1 MADRNADERCRTTL
15 LDEYAEGIR
24 SGWTGTELYHLI
36 VENLPRQWDESGD
49 DDRRLLVQKAPPLT
63 GTAWDALIAA
73 IIERL
78 TDRNRDAR
86 PAWVDEIDRFAD
98 EPTQMAPERMTHAD
112 EFQCPAAFIRHGTLI
127 DPRTLKR
134 PSAEETA
141 WNDNRAEKG
150 VGTLTNAATLTDLR
164 RVQDK
169 LQREGYRGHVYLT
182 RSGQAIAFTTT
193 ATRMHGMA
201 ENLGPLP
208 LMNLI
213 EDVRERRDTER
224 WLEDLPESKP
234 SNEPI
239 PPTLWDTAHLV
250 ITGVTPKHALA
261 RAFDHP
267 RMYGARGMR
276 KLVKQTG
283 IETAEELQKTYE
295 KATGKELPARSAR
308 HFRTLTGR

>member
-73 IIERL
+73 IIEHL

-193 ATRMHGMA
+193 AIRMHGMA

-213 EDVRERRDTER
+213 EDVRERRDSER
-224 WLEDLPESKP
+224 WLEGLPDNMPP
-234 SNEPI
+234 SEI
-239 PPTLWDTAHLV
+239 PSFCH
-250 ITGVTPKHALA
+250 
-261 RAFDHP
+261 
-267 RMYGARGMR
+267 R
-276 KLVKQTG
+276 KS
-283 IETAEELQKTYE
+283 IRRN
-295 KATGKELPARSAR
+295 PS
-308 HFRTLTGR
+308 